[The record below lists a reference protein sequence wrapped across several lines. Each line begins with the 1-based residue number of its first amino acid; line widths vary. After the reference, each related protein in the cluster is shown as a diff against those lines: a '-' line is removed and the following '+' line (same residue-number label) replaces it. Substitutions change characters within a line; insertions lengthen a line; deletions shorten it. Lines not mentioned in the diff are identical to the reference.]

1 MNILNIYKKKLRI
14 QFNYFIGKNSIL
26 SMLFSLKTLLSIQA
40 KGENNLQYSEPINA
54 LRFLSAD
61 AVQKANSG
69 HPGMPMGMAEIAT
82 ALWSK
87 HLKHNP
93 LNPTW
98 FDRDRFVLSNGHGS
112 MLLYSLL
119 HLTGY
124 KLSIEDIK
132 DFRQLKSKTPGHP
145 EYDINIGVETTTGP
159 LGQGIAN
166 AVGMAISEKML
177 AAQFNKDDI
186 KPIDHY
192 TYVFLGDGCLMEGI
206 SHEACSFAGTHE
218 LGKLICFYDQN
229 GISIDG
235 EIDNWFTDDSVK
247 RFESYGWQ
255 TICVDGH
262 NVEEISEAISKAKE
276 EPKKPSMIFCK
287 TTIGFG
293 SPNKS
298 GTADVHGAPL
308 GDEEIEKTRE
318 ALGWQYTAF
327 EIPKDVYDFWDSK
340 KSGAE
345 KNATW
350 ENSIKSYKDKYPND
364 SLELERRIK
373 GDMPAKFEQNF
384 LDFLNDCNT
393 NNLPMATRKAS
404 KACLDFFVKEM
415 PELVGGSAD
424 LTPSNNTF
432 SASSTT
438 FSSENPSGNHINYG
452 VREFG
457 MSAIMNGMVLHGGIK
472 PYGATFLVFTDY
484 ARNAVRL
491 SALMGLPNIFV
502 YTHDSVALGEDG
514 PTHQPI
520 EHMVTLRSTPNM
532 DSWRPADLVE
542 TAVAWKNAI
551 SSLSTP
557 TCLIFSRQGTSAIER
572 TPEQLSSIE
581 NGGYLLEEHEDPNI
595 TIVASGSEV
604 QLAIDAAQ
612 ELKNESINAN
622 VVSMPSL
629 DVFLKQSNEI
639 QNKIINP
646 NKPVLVV
653 ECAHPNSWYKILNR
667 SDKVIGIETF
677 GESAPGSE
685 LLEHF
690 GFNKDNVIQTAK
702 SLVND

>member
-1 MNILNIYKKKLRI
+1 M
-14 QFNYFIGKNSIL
+14 
-26 SMLFSLKTLLSIQA
+26 
-40 KGENNLQYSEPINA
+40 SESVNA
-54 LRFLSAD
+54 LRFLSID

-82 ALWSK
+82 ALWSN
-87 HLKHNP
+87 HLRHNP
-93 LNPTW
+93 SNPRW
-98 FDRDRFVLSNGHGS
+98 FNRDRFVLSNGHGS

-124 KLSIEDIK
+124 NLTIEDIK

-145 EYDINIGVETTTGP
+145 EYDIEIGVETTTGP

-166 AVGMAISEKML
+166 GVGMAISEKIL
-177 AAQFNKDDI
+177 AAEFNEEDI
-186 KPIDHY
+186 KPVDHF

-206 SHEACSFAGTHE
+206 SHEACSFAGTHN

-235 EIDNWFTDDSVK
+235 EIKHWFTDDSVK

-262 NVEEISEAISKAKE
+262 NIEEIDKAISEAKIE
-276 EPKKPSMIFCK
+276 LNKPSMIFCK

-293 SPNKS
+293 SPNKH

-308 GDEEIEKTRE
+308 GEEEIIKTRE
-318 ALGWQYTAF
+318 SLNWKYEAF
-327 EIPKDVYDFWDSK
+327 EIPQDIYNFWNATEKGSALNSDWDSLLK
-340 KSGAE
+340 KYE
-345 KNATW
+345 
-350 ENSIKSYKDKYPND
+350 EKYPEKSD
-364 SLELERRIK
+364 ELQRRIK
-373 GDMPAKFEQNF
+373 GLLPKNFNKNFE
-384 LDFLNDCNT
+384 DFLSSCNS
-393 NNLPMATRKAS
+393 NNSSMATRKAS
-404 KACLDFFVKEM
+404 KSCLDFFVQEL

-432 SASSTT
+432 SSSSST
-438 FSSENPSGNHINYG
+438 FSNENPAGNHINYG

-457 MSAIMNGMVLHGGIK
+457 MSGIMNGMLLHGGIK

-520 EHMVTLRSTPNM
+520 EHMVTLRATPNLNN
-532 DSWRPADLVE
+532 WRPADLVE
-542 TAVAWKNAI
+542 AAVAWKEAI
-551 SSLSTP
+551 TSKETP
-557 TCLIFSRQGTSAIER
+557 TCLIFSRQSTSPISR
-572 TPEQLSSIE
+572 TPKKISMISM
-581 NGGYLLEEHEDPNI
+581 GGYLLEENDNPDI
-595 TIVASGSEV
+595 TIIASGSEV
-604 QLAIDAAQ
+604 QLALDAAKD
-612 ELKNESINAN
+612 LKNDSVLAN

-629 DVFLKQSNEI
+629 DIFLQQSKEFQNDVIKQD
-639 QNKIINP
+639 
-646 NKPVLVV
+646 KPILVV
-653 ECAHPNSWYKILNR
+653 ECSHPNSWYKILNR
-667 SDKVIGIETF
+667 DDKVIGVEGF
-677 GESAPGSE
+677 GGSAPGSE

-690 GFNKDNVIQTAK
+690 GFNKANVVNTAK
-702 SLVND
+702 SLLND

>member
-1 MNILNIYKKKLRI
+1 
-14 QFNYFIGKNSIL
+14 
-26 SMLFSLKTLLSIQA
+26 MLLTTKILLSFLKQT
-40 KGENNLQYSEPINA
+40 GEINLHPSDPTNA
-54 LRFLSAD
+54 LRFLSID

-82 ALWSK
+82 SLWSN

-93 LNPTW
+93 SNPNW
-98 FDRDRFVLSNGHGS
+98 FNRDRFVLSNGHGS

-124 KLSIEDIK
+124 KLSINDLK

-145 EYDINIGVETTTGP
+145 EYDIDIGVETTTGP

-166 AVGMAISEKML
+166 AVGMAISEKIL
-177 AAQFNKDDI
+177 AAEFNHEDFN
-186 KPIDHY
+186 PIDHF
-192 TYVFLGDGCLMEGI
+192 TYAFLGDGCLMEGI
-206 SHEACSFAGTHE
+206 SHEACSFAATHN

-235 EIDNWFTDDSVK
+235 EIENWFTDDSVK
-247 RFESYGWQ
+247 RFESYGWH

-262 NVEEISEAISKAKE
+262 NITEIDEAISQAKE
-276 EPKKPSMIFCK
+276 KSDKPSMIFCK

-318 ALGWQYTAF
+318 ALNWQYPAF
-327 EIPKDVYDFWDSK
+327 EIPKEIYDFWDAK
-340 KSGAE
+340 DKGAE
-345 KNATW
+345 INSDWDNLIKNY
-350 ENSIKSYKDKYPND
+350 EEKYPEQAK
-364 SLELERRIK
+364 ELNRRIK
-373 GDMPAKFEQNF
+373 GEAPENFEESFNK
-384 LDFLNDCNT
+384 FLNNCDS
-393 NNLPMATRKAS
+393 NNSSMATRKAS

-432 SASSTT
+432 SESSST
-438 FSSENPSGNHINYG
+438 FSNENPKGNHINYG

-520 EHMVTLRSTPNM
+520 EHLVTLRSTPNLNN
-532 DSWRPADLVE
+532 WRPADLVE
-542 TAVAWKNAI
+542 TSVAWKDAVT
-551 SSLSTP
+551 STKTP
-557 TCLIFSRQGTSAIER
+557 TCLIFSRQGTSAITR
-572 TPEQLSSIE
+572 SQDQLNAIKK
-581 NGGYLLEEHEDPNI
+581 GGYLLDQSDNPDM
-595 TIVASGSEV
+595 TIIASGSEV
-604 QLAIDAAQ
+604 QLALDAAKQ
-612 ELKNESINAN
+612 LKSESKNIN

-629 DVFLKQSNEI
+629 DIFLQQSEEY
-639 QNKIINP
+639 QRSIINP
-646 NKPVLVV
+646 DKPVLVV
-653 ECAHPNSWYKILNR
+653 ECSHPNSWYKILNR
-667 SDKVIGIETF
+667 NDKVIGIETF

-690 GFNKDNVIQTAK
+690 GFTEENVIKTVK
-702 SLVND
+702 SLLND

>member
-1 MNILNIYKKKLRI
+1 
-14 QFNYFIGKNSIL
+14 
-26 SMLFSLKTLLSIQA
+26 MLFSLKTLLSIQA

-69 HPGMPMGMAEIAT
+69 YPGMPMGMAEIAT

-276 EPKKPSMIFCK
+276 ESKKPSMIFCK

-318 ALGWQYTAF
+318 ALGWQYSAF

>member
-1 MNILNIYKKKLRI
+1 
-14 QFNYFIGKNSIL
+14 
-26 SMLFSLKTLLSIQA
+26 MLLTTKILLSFLKQT
-40 KGENNLQYSEPINA
+40 GEINLHPSDPTNA
-54 LRFLSAD
+54 LRFLSID
-61 AVQKANSG
+61 AVQKANCG

-82 ALWSK
+82 SLWSN

-93 LNPTW
+93 SNPNW
-98 FDRDRFVLSNGHGS
+98 FNRDRFVLSNGHGS

-124 KLSIEDIK
+124 KLSINDLK

-145 EYDINIGVETTTGP
+145 EYDIDIGVETTTGP

-166 AVGMAISEKML
+166 AVGMAISEKIL
-177 AAQFNKDDI
+177 AAEFNHEDLD
-186 KPIDHY
+186 PIDHF
-192 TYVFLGDGCLMEGI
+192 TYAFLGDGCLMEGI
-206 SHEACSFAGTHE
+206 SHEVCSFAATHN

-235 EIDNWFTDDSVK
+235 EIENWFTDDSVK
-247 RFESYGWQ
+247 RFESYGWH

-262 NVEEISEAISKAKE
+262 NITEIDEAISQAKE
-276 EPKKPSMIFCK
+276 KSDKPTMIFCR

-318 ALGWQYTAF
+318 ALNWQYPAF
-327 EIPKDVYDFWDSK
+327 EIPKEIYDFWD
-340 KSGAE
+340 A
-345 KNATW
+345 
-350 ENSIKSYKDKYPND
+350 KDKGSDINSDWDNLIKNYEEKYPEQAK
-364 SLELERRIK
+364 ELHRRIN
-373 GDMPAKFEQNF
+373 GEAPENFEESFNE
-384 LDFLNDCNT
+384 FLNNCDS
-393 NNLPMATRKAS
+393 NNSSMATRKAS
-404 KACLDFFVKEM
+404 KVCLDFFVKEM

-432 SASSTT
+432 SESSST
-438 FSSENPSGNHINYG
+438 FSNENPKGNHINYG

-520 EHMVTLRSTPNM
+520 EHLVTLRSTPNLNN
-532 DSWRPADLVE
+532 WRPADLVE
-542 TAVAWKNAI
+542 TSVAWKDAVT
-551 SSLSTP
+551 STKTP
-557 TCLIFSRQGTSAIER
+557 TCLIFSRQGTSAITR
-572 TPEQLSSIE
+572 SQDQLNAIKK
-581 NGGYLLEEHEDPNI
+581 GGYLLDQSDNPDM
-595 TIVASGSEV
+595 TIIASGSEV
-604 QLAIDAAQ
+604 QLALDAAKQ
-612 ELKNESINAN
+612 LKSESKNIN

-629 DVFLKQSNEI
+629 DIFLQQSEEY
-639 QNKIINP
+639 QRSIINP
-646 NKPVLVV
+646 DKPVLVV
-653 ECAHPNSWYKILNR
+653 ECSHPNSWYKILNR
-667 SDKVIGIETF
+667 NDKVIGIETF

-690 GFNKDNVIQTAK
+690 GFTEENVIKTVK
-702 SLVND
+702 SLLND

>member
-1 MNILNIYKKKLRI
+1 MQK
-14 QFNYFIGKNSIL
+14 
-26 SMLFSLKTLLSIQA
+26 
-40 KGENNLQYSEPINA
+40 SEPINA

-93 LNPTW
+93 SNPTW

-124 KLSIEDIK
+124 DLSIEDIK

-145 EYDINIGVETTTGP
+145 EYDIDIGVETTTGP

-166 AVGMAISEKML
+166 AVGMAISEKIL
-177 AAQFNKDDI
+177 AAEFNKDDI

-192 TYVFLGDGCLMEGI
+192 TYVFLGDGCLMEGV
-206 SHEACSFAGTHE
+206 SHEACSFAATHN

-247 RFESYGWQ
+247 RFDSYGWQ

-262 NVEEISEAISKAKE
+262 NVEEVSDAIFKAKE
-276 EPKKPSMIFCK
+276 EPNKPTMIFCK

-318 ALGWQYTAF
+318 ALGWNYSAF
-327 EIPKDVYDFWDSK
+327 EVPKEVYDFWDSK
-340 KSGAE
+340 KSGAGI
-345 KNATW
+345 
-350 ENSIKSYKDKYPND
+350 NSIWDDLIKNYKEKYPNE

-373 GDMPAKFEQNF
+373 GDLPENF
-384 LDFLNDCNT
+384 QQSFLNFLNDCNS
-393 NNLPMATRKAS
+393 NNSPMATRKAS

-432 SASSTT
+432 SASSST
-438 FSSENPSGNHINYG
+438 FSNENPSGNHINYG

-520 EHMVTLRSTPNM
+520 EHLVTLRSTPNLN
-532 DSWRPADLVE
+532 SWRPADLVE
-542 TAVAWKNAI
+542 TAVAWNNAV
-551 SSLSTP
+551 SSATTP

-572 TPEQLSSIE
+572 TPEQLSSI
-581 NGGYLLEEHEDPNI
+581 NIGGYLLEEHEDPNI

-604 QLAIDAAQ
+604 QLAIDAAK

-622 VVSMPSL
+622 VVSMPCL
-629 DVFLKQSNEI
+629 DVFLKQSN
-639 QNKIINP
+639 QLQDKVINP
-646 NKPVLVV
+646 NKPVLVI

-667 SDKVIGIETF
+667 SDKVIGMETF

-690 GFNKDNVIQTAK
+690 GFNKDNVIQAAK
-702 SLVND
+702 SLIND

>member
-1 MNILNIYKKKLRI
+1 
-14 QFNYFIGKNSIL
+14 
-26 SMLFSLKTLLSIQA
+26 MLFSLKTLLSIQA

-298 GTADVHGAPL
+298 GTADVHGVPL

-318 ALGWQYTAF
+318 ALGWEYPAF

-350 ENSIKSYKDKYPND
+350 DNSIKSYKDKYPND

>member
-1 MNILNIYKKKLRI
+1 M
-14 QFNYFIGKNSIL
+14 QQSDH
-26 SMLFSLKTLLSIQA
+26 
-40 KGENNLQYSEPINA
+40 INV

-87 HLKHNP
+87 HLRHNP
-93 LNPTW
+93 KNPTW
-98 FDRDRFVLSNGHGS
+98 FNRDRFVLSNGHGS

-124 KLSIEDIK
+124 DLSINDIK
-132 DFRQLKSKTPGHP
+132 DFRKLKSKTPGHP
-145 EYDINIGVETTTGP
+145 EYDIDIGIETTTGP

-166 AVGMAISEKML
+166 AVGMAVAEKIL
-177 AAQFNKDDI
+177 AAEFNKDDI
-186 KPIDHY
+186 KPIDHF

-206 SHEACSFAGTHE
+206 SHEACSFAGTHN

-235 EIDNWFTDDSVK
+235 EIEHWFTDDSVK

-262 NVEEISEAISKAKE
+262 DIEDIDGAIHKAKE
-276 EPKKPSMIFCK
+276 EVNKPTMIFCK
-287 TTIGFG
+287 TTIGYG

-308 GDEEIEKTRE
+308 GDEELKETRE
-318 ALGWQYTAF
+318 VLGWNYKPF
-327 EIPKDVYDFWDSK
+327 EVPQEVYDFWNFKEEGASFNDSWNK
-340 KSGAE
+340 LLKDYE
-345 KNATW
+345 K
-350 ENSIKSYKDKYPND
+350 KYPND
-364 SLELERRIK
+364 SLELHRRID
-373 GDMPAKFEQNF
+373 GQLPNNF
-384 LDFLNDCNT
+384 QESYESFLNECNS
-393 NNLPMATRKAS
+393 NNLSMATRKAS

-415 PELVGGSAD
+415 PELIGGSAD

-432 SASSTT
+432 SSSSST
-438 FSSENPSGNHINYG
+438 FSNENASGNHINYG

-457 MSAIMNGMVLHGGIK
+457 MSAIMNGMVLHGAIK

-491 SALMGLPNIFV
+491 SALMKLPNIFV

-520 EHMVTLRSTPNM
+520 EHMVTLRSTPNLNN
-532 DSWRPADLVE
+532 WRPADLVE
-542 TAVAWKNAI
+542 TAVSWKSAV
-551 SSLSTP
+551 SSQKTP
-557 TCLIFSRQGTSAIER
+557 TCLIYSRQGTSAIKR
-572 TPEQLSSIE
+572 SPDQISMIDM
-581 NGGYLLEEHEDPNI
+581 GGYLLEESDDFDL

-604 QLAIDAAQ
+604 QLALDAAK
-612 ELKNESINAN
+612 ELKNDSINAN
-622 VVSMPSL
+622 VVSMPCL
-629 DVFLKQSNEI
+629 DIFLDQDKEY

-646 NKPVLVV
+646 EKPVLVV
-653 ECAHPNSWYKILNR
+653 ECAHPNSWYRILNR
-667 SDKVIGIETF
+667 NDKVIGIETF

-685 LLEHF
+685 LLNHF
-690 GFNKDNVIQTAK
+690 GFNTDNVIKTAK
-702 SLVND
+702 SLIND

>member
-1 MNILNIYKKKLRI
+1 M
-14 QFNYFIGKNSIL
+14 QQSDH
-26 SMLFSLKTLLSIQA
+26 
-40 KGENNLQYSEPINA
+40 INV

-87 HLKHNP
+87 HLRHNP
-93 LNPTW
+93 KNPTW
-98 FDRDRFVLSNGHGS
+98 FNRDRFVLSNGHGS

-124 KLSIEDIK
+124 DLSINDIK
-132 DFRQLKSKTPGHP
+132 DFRKLKSKTPGHP
-145 EYDINIGVETTTGP
+145 EYDIDIGIETTTGP

-166 AVGMAISEKML
+166 AVGMAVAEKIL
-177 AAQFNKDDI
+177 AAEFNKDDI
-186 KPIDHY
+186 KPIDHF

-206 SHEACSFAGTHE
+206 SHEACSFAGTHN

-235 EIDNWFTDDSVK
+235 EIEHWFTDDSVK

-262 NVEEISEAISKAKE
+262 DIEDIDGAIHKAKE
-276 EPKKPSMIFCK
+276 EVNKPTMIFCK
-287 TTIGFG
+287 TTIGYG

-308 GDEEIEKTRE
+308 GDEELKETRE
-318 ALGWQYTAF
+318 VLGWNYKPF
-327 EIPKDVYDFWDSK
+327 EVPQEVYDFWNFKEEGTSFNDSWNK
-340 KSGAE
+340 LLKDYE
-345 KNATW
+345 K
-350 ENSIKSYKDKYPND
+350 KYPND
-364 SLELERRIK
+364 SLELHRRID
-373 GDMPAKFEQNF
+373 GQLPNNFQESFES
-384 LDFLNDCNT
+384 FLNECNS
-393 NNLPMATRKAS
+393 NNLSMATRKAS

-415 PELVGGSAD
+415 PELIGGSAD

-432 SASSTT
+432 SSSSST
-438 FSSENPSGNHINYG
+438 FSNENASGNHINYG

-457 MSAIMNGMVLHGGIK
+457 MSAIMNGMVLHGAIK

-491 SALMGLPNIFV
+491 SALMKLPNIFV

-520 EHMVTLRSTPNM
+520 EHMVTLRSTPNLNN
-532 DSWRPADLVE
+532 WRPADLVE
-542 TAVAWKNAI
+542 TAVSWKSAV
-551 SSLSTP
+551 SSQKTP
-557 TCLIFSRQGTSAIER
+557 TCLIYSRQGTSAIKR
-572 TPEQLSSIE
+572 SPDQISMIDM
-581 NGGYLLEEHEDPNI
+581 GGYLLEESDDFDL

-604 QLAIDAAQ
+604 QLALDAAK
-612 ELKNESINAN
+612 ELKNDSINAN
-622 VVSMPSL
+622 VVSMPCL
-629 DVFLKQSNEI
+629 DIFLDQDKEY

-646 NKPVLVV
+646 EKPVLVV
-653 ECAHPNSWYKILNR
+653 ECAHPNSWYRILNR
-667 SDKVIGIETF
+667 NDKVIGIETF

-685 LLEHF
+685 LLNHF
-690 GFNKDNVIQTAK
+690 GFNTDNVIKTAK
-702 SLVND
+702 SLIND

>member
-1 MNILNIYKKKLRI
+1 M
-14 QFNYFIGKNSIL
+14 QQSDH
-26 SMLFSLKTLLSIQA
+26 
-40 KGENNLQYSEPINA
+40 INV

-87 HLKHNP
+87 HLRHNP
-93 LNPTW
+93 KNPTW
-98 FDRDRFVLSNGHGS
+98 FNRDRFVLSNGHGS

-124 KLSIEDIK
+124 DLSINDIK
-132 DFRQLKSKTPGHP
+132 DFRKLKSKTPGHP
-145 EYDINIGVETTTGP
+145 EYDIDIGIETTTGP

-166 AVGMAISEKML
+166 AVGMAVAEKIL
-177 AAQFNKDDI
+177 AAEFNKDDI
-186 KPIDHY
+186 KPIDHF

-206 SHEACSFAGTHE
+206 SHEACSFAGTHN

-235 EIDNWFTDDSVK
+235 EIEHWFTDDSVK

-262 NVEEISEAISKAKE
+262 DIEDIDGAIHKAKE
-276 EPKKPSMIFCK
+276 EVNKPTMIFCK
-287 TTIGFG
+287 TTIGYG

-308 GDEEIEKTRE
+308 GDEELKETRE
-318 ALGWQYTAF
+318 VLGWNYKPF
-327 EIPKDVYDFWDSK
+327 EVPQEVYDFWNFKQEGASFNDSWNK
-340 KSGAE
+340 LLKDYE
-345 KNATW
+345 K
-350 ENSIKSYKDKYPND
+350 KYPND
-364 SLELERRIK
+364 SLELHRRID
-373 GDMPAKFEQNF
+373 GHLPNNF
-384 LDFLNDCNT
+384 QESYESFLNECNS
-393 NNLPMATRKAS
+393 NNLSMATRKAS

-415 PELVGGSAD
+415 PELIGGSAD

-432 SASSTT
+432 SSSSST
-438 FSSENPSGNHINYG
+438 FSNENASGNHINYG

-457 MSAIMNGMVLHGGIK
+457 MSAIMNGMVLHGAIK

-491 SALMGLPNIFV
+491 SALMKLPNIFV

-520 EHMVTLRSTPNM
+520 EHMVTLRSTPNLNN
-532 DSWRPADLVE
+532 WRPADLVE
-542 TAVAWKNAI
+542 TAVSWKSAV
-551 SSLSTP
+551 SSQKTP
-557 TCLIFSRQGTSAIER
+557 TCLIYSRQGTSAIKR
-572 TPEQLSSIE
+572 SPDQISMIDM
-581 NGGYLLEEHEDPNI
+581 GGYLLEESDDFDL

-604 QLAIDAAQ
+604 QLALDAAK
-612 ELKNESINAN
+612 ELKNDSINAN
-622 VVSMPSL
+622 VVSMPCL
-629 DVFLKQSNEI
+629 DIFLDQDKEY

-646 NKPVLVV
+646 EKPVLVV
-653 ECAHPNSWYKILNR
+653 ECAHPNSWYRILNR
-667 SDKVIGIETF
+667 NDKVIGIETF

-685 LLEHF
+685 LLNHF
-690 GFNKDNVIQTAK
+690 GFNTDNVIKTAK
-702 SLVND
+702 SLIND

>member
-1 MNILNIYKKKLRI
+1 MH
-14 QFNYFIGKNSIL
+14 QSD
-26 SMLFSLKTLLSIQA
+26 
-40 KGENNLQYSEPINA
+40 PINA
-54 LRFLSAD
+54 LRFLSID

-82 ALWSK
+82 ALWK
-87 HLKHNP
+87 NHLKHNP

-98 FDRDRFVLSNGHGS
+98 FNRDRFVLSNGHGS

-145 EYDINIGVETTTGP
+145 EYDIDIGVETTTGP

-166 AVGMAISEKML
+166 AVGMAISEKIL
-177 AAQFNKDDI
+177 SAEFNKDDI
-186 KPIDHY
+186 KPIDHF
-192 TYVFLGDGCLMEGI
+192 TYAFLGDGCLMEGV
-206 SHEACSFAGTHE
+206 SHEACSFAGTHN

-235 EIDNWFTDDSVK
+235 EIHNWFTDESVK
-247 RFESYGWQ
+247 RFDSYGWQ

-262 NVEEISEAISKAKE
+262 NIEEVNDAIYKAKE
-276 EPKKPSMIFCK
+276 ELNKPTMIFCK

-293 SPNKS
+293 APNKS

-308 GDEEIEKTRE
+308 GEDEIKNTRE
-318 ALGWQYTAF
+318 ALDWKYPPF
-327 EIPKDVYDFWDSK
+327 EVPNDIYEYWDSK
-340 KSGAE
+340 DIGADVNS
-345 KNATW
+345 KWDNLI
-350 ENSIKSYKDKYPND
+350 ENYIEKYPKEASELHRRINGDAPNNFETIFKEFLDECNSND
-364 SLELERRIK
+364 SS
-373 GDMPAKFEQNF
+373 
-384 LDFLNDCNT
+384 
-393 NNLPMATRKAS
+393 MATRKAS
-404 KACLDFFVKEM
+404 KVCLDFFVKEM
-415 PELVGGSAD
+415 PELIGGSAD

-432 SASSTT
+432 STSSKT
-438 FSSENPSGNHINYG
+438 FSNENPSGNHINYG

-520 EHMVTLRSTPNM
+520 EHMVTLRSTPNLNN
-532 DSWRPADLVE
+532 WRPADLVE
-542 TAVAWKNAI
+542 TAIAWKNAVD
-551 SSLSTP
+551 SKTTP
-557 TCLIFSRQGTSAIER
+557 TCLIFSRQGTSAIQR
-572 TPEQLSSIE
+572 TQEHISSIQF
-581 NGGYLLEEHEDPNI
+581 GGYLLEENNDHKI

-604 QLAIDAAQ
+604 QLALDAAE
-612 ELKNESINAN
+612 ELNNSSISTN

-629 DVFLKQSNEI
+629 DIFLEQSEEYK
-639 QNKIINP
+639 NKIIDP

-653 ECAHPNSWYKILNR
+653 ECGHPNSWFRILNR
-667 SDKVIGIETF
+667 NDKVIGIESF
-677 GESAPGSE
+677 GESAPGNE

-690 GFNKDNVIQTAK
+690 GFTKQNVIEKAK
-702 SLVND
+702 SLIND

>member
-1 MNILNIYKKKLRI
+1 M
-14 QFNYFIGKNSIL
+14 QQSDH
-26 SMLFSLKTLLSIQA
+26 
-40 KGENNLQYSEPINA
+40 INV

-87 HLKHNP
+87 HLRHNP
-93 LNPTW
+93 NNPTW
-98 FDRDRFVLSNGHGS
+98 FNRDRFVLSNGHGS

-124 KLSIEDIK
+124 DLSINDIK
-132 DFRQLKSKTPGHP
+132 DFRKLKSKTPGHP
-145 EYDINIGVETTTGP
+145 EYDIDNGIETTTGP

-166 AVGMAISEKML
+166 AVGIAVAEKIL
-177 AAQFNKDDI
+177 AAEFNKDDI
-186 KPIDHY
+186 KPIDHF

-206 SHEACSFAGTHE
+206 SHEACSFAGTHN

-235 EIDNWFTDDSVK
+235 EIEHWFTDDSVT

-262 NVEEISEAISKAKE
+262 DIEDIDGAILKAKE
-276 EPKKPSMIFCK
+276 EVNKPTMIFCK
-287 TTIGFG
+287 TTIGYG

-308 GDEEIEKTRE
+308 GDEELKKTRE
-318 ALGWQYTAF
+318 ALGWNYKPF
-327 EIPKDVYDFWDSK
+327 EVPQEVYDFWNFREEGASFNDSWNK
-340 KSGAE
+340 LIKDYE
-345 KNATW
+345 K
-350 ENSIKSYKDKYPND
+350 KYPND
-364 SLELERRIK
+364 SSELHRRID
-373 GDMPAKFEQNF
+373 GYLPNNFQESFES
-384 LDFLNDCNT
+384 FLNECNS
-393 NNLPMATRKAS
+393 NNLSMATRKAS

-415 PELVGGSAD
+415 PELIGGSAD

-432 SASSTT
+432 SSFSST
-438 FSSENPSGNHINYG
+438 FSNENASGNHINYG

-457 MSAIMNGMVLHGGIK
+457 MSAIMNGMALHGAIK

-491 SALMGLPNIFV
+491 SALMKLSNIFV

-520 EHMVTLRSTPNM
+520 EHMVTLRSTPNLNN
-532 DSWRPADLVE
+532 WRPADLVE
-542 TAVAWKNAI
+542 TAVAWRSAV
-551 SSLSTP
+551 SSKKTP
-557 TCLIFSRQGTSAIER
+557 TCLIFSRQGTSAIKR
-572 TPEQLSSIE
+572 TPDQISMIDM
-581 NGGYLLEEHEDPNI
+581 GGYLLEESDKLDI

-604 QLAIDAAQ
+604 QLALDAAK
-612 ELKNESINAN
+612 ELKNDSINAN
-622 VVSMPSL
+622 VVSMPCL
-629 DVFLKQSNEI
+629 DIFLDQDKEY

-646 NKPVLVV
+646 EKPILVV
-653 ECAHPNSWYKILNR
+653 ECAHPNSWYRILNR
-667 SDKVIGIETF
+667 NDKVIGIETF

-685 LLEHF
+685 LLNHF
-690 GFNKDNVIQTAK
+690 GFNTDNVIKTAK
-702 SLVND
+702 SLIND

>member
-1 MNILNIYKKKLRI
+1 M
-14 QFNYFIGKNSIL
+14 QQSDH
-26 SMLFSLKTLLSIQA
+26 
-40 KGENNLQYSEPINA
+40 INV

-87 HLKHNP
+87 HLRHNP
-93 LNPTW
+93 KNPTW
-98 FDRDRFVLSNGHGS
+98 FNRDRFVLSNGHGS

-124 KLSIEDIK
+124 DLSINDIK
-132 DFRQLKSKTPGHP
+132 DFRKLKSKTPGHP
-145 EYDINIGVETTTGP
+145 EYDIDIGIETTTGP

-166 AVGMAISEKML
+166 AVGMAVAEKIL
-177 AAQFNKDDI
+177 AAEFNKDDI
-186 KPIDHY
+186 KPIDHF

-206 SHEACSFAGTHE
+206 SHEACSFAGTHN

-235 EIDNWFTDDSVK
+235 EIEHWFTDDSVK

-262 NVEEISEAISKAKE
+262 DIEDIDGAIHKAKE
-276 EPKKPSMIFCK
+276 EVNKPTMIFCK
-287 TTIGFG
+287 TTIGYG

-308 GDEEIEKTRE
+308 GDEELKETRE
-318 ALGWQYTAF
+318 VLGWNYKPF
-327 EIPKDVYDFWDSK
+327 EVPQEVYDFWNFKEEGASFNDSWNK
-340 KSGAE
+340 LLKDYE
-345 KNATW
+345 K
-350 ENSIKSYKDKYPND
+350 KYPND
-364 SLELERRIK
+364 SLELHRRID
-373 GDMPAKFEQNF
+373 GHLPNNF
-384 LDFLNDCNT
+384 QESYESFLNECNS
-393 NNLPMATRKAS
+393 NNLSMATRKAS
-404 KACLDFFVKEM
+404 KACLDFFLKEM
-415 PELVGGSAD
+415 PELIGGSAD

-432 SASSTT
+432 SSSSST
-438 FSSENPSGNHINYG
+438 FSNENASGNHINYG

-457 MSAIMNGMVLHGGIK
+457 MSAIMNGMVLHGAIK

-491 SALMGLPNIFV
+491 SALMKLPNIFV

-520 EHMVTLRSTPNM
+520 EHMVTLRSTPNLNN
-532 DSWRPADLVE
+532 WRPADLVE
-542 TAVAWKNAI
+542 TAVSWKSAV
-551 SSLSTP
+551 SSQKTP
-557 TCLIFSRQGTSAIER
+557 TCLIYSRQGTSAIKR
-572 TPEQLSSIE
+572 SPDQISMIDM
-581 NGGYLLEEHEDPNI
+581 GGYLLEESDDLDL

-604 QLAIDAAQ
+604 QLALDAAK
-612 ELKNESINAN
+612 ELKNDSINAN
-622 VVSMPSL
+622 VVSMPCL
-629 DVFLKQSNEI
+629 DIFLDQDKEY

-646 NKPVLVV
+646 EKPVLVV
-653 ECAHPNSWYKILNR
+653 ECAHPNSWYRILNR
-667 SDKVIGIETF
+667 NDKVIGIETF

-685 LLEHF
+685 LLNHF
-690 GFNKDNVIQTAK
+690 GFNTDNVIKTAK
-702 SLVND
+702 SLIND

>member
-1 MNILNIYKKKLRI
+1 MH
-14 QFNYFIGKNSIL
+14 QSD
-26 SMLFSLKTLLSIQA
+26 
-40 KGENNLQYSEPINA
+40 PINA
-54 LRFLSAD
+54 LRFLSID

-82 ALWSK
+82 ALWK
-87 HLKHNP
+87 NHLKHNP

-98 FDRDRFVLSNGHGS
+98 FNRDRFVLSNGHGS

-124 KLSIEDIK
+124 PLSIDDIK
-132 DFRQLKSKTPGHP
+132 DFRQLKSNTPGHP
-145 EYDINIGVETTTGP
+145 EYDLDTGIETTTGP
-159 LGQGIAN
+159 LGQGIGN
-166 AVGMAISEKML
+166 AVGMAISEKIM
-177 AAQFNKDDI
+177 AAEFNKEDI

-192 TYVFLGDGCLMEGI
+192 TYVFLGDGCLMEGV
-206 SHEACSFAGTHE
+206 SHEACSFASTHN

-235 EIDNWFTDDSVK
+235 EIENWFTDDSVK
-247 RFESYGWQ
+247 RFDGYGWQ

-262 NVEEISEAISKAKE
+262 NVEEINEAIVKAKNE
-276 EPKKPSMIFCK
+276 TNKPSMIFCK

-308 GDEEIEKTRE
+308 GDEEIEKTRN
-318 ALGWQYTAF
+318 ALDWQHPPF
-327 EIPKDVYDFWDSK
+327 EVPENIYEFWNSKDSGNEVNTSWD
-340 KSGAE
+340 E
-345 KNATW
+345 II
-350 ENSIKSYKDKYPND
+350 ENYQEKYPD
-364 SLELERRIK
+364 ESMELHRRIK
-373 GDMPAKFEQNF
+373 GEMPENFEDNF
-384 LDFLNDCNT
+384 KVFLEECNL
-393 NNLPMATRKAS
+393 NNPSMATRKAS

-415 PELVGGSAD
+415 PELIGGSAD

-432 SASSTT
+432 SASSST
-438 FSSENPSGNHINYG
+438 FSNENPSGNHINYG

-520 EHMVTLRSTPNM
+520 EHMVTLRSTPNLNN
-532 DSWRPADLVE
+532 WRPADLVE
-542 TAVAWKNAI
+542 TAVAWKNAV
-551 SSLSTP
+551 SSTKTP
-557 TCLIFSRQGTSAIER
+557 TCLIFSRQGTSPINRTSDQLNAIKM
-572 TPEQLSSIE
+572 
-581 NGGYLLEEHEDPNI
+581 GGYLLKVNDSPDL
-595 TIVASGSEV
+595 TIIASGSEL
-604 QLAIDAAQ
+604 QLALDASI
-612 ELKNESINAN
+612 ELENDSINAN

-629 DVFLKQSNEI
+629 DIFLEQSEEF
-639 QNKIINP
+639 QNTIIDSS
-646 NKPVLVV
+646 KPVLVV
-653 ECAHPNSWYKILNR
+653 ECGHPNSWYKILNR
-667 SDKVIGIETF
+667 SDKVIGIESF
-677 GESAPGSE
+677 GESAPGNV

-690 GFNKDNVIQTAK
+690 GFTIENVVDTAK
-702 SLVND
+702 SLIND

>member
-1 MNILNIYKKKLRI
+1 M
-14 QFNYFIGKNSIL
+14 QQSDH
-26 SMLFSLKTLLSIQA
+26 
-40 KGENNLQYSEPINA
+40 INV

-87 HLKHNP
+87 HLRHNP
-93 LNPTW
+93 KNPTW
-98 FDRDRFVLSNGHGS
+98 FNRDRFVLSNGHGS

-124 KLSIEDIK
+124 DLSINDIK
-132 DFRQLKSKTPGHP
+132 DFRKLKSKTPGHP
-145 EYDINIGVETTTGP
+145 EYDIDIGVETTTGP

-166 AVGMAISEKML
+166 AVGMAVAEKIL
-177 AAQFNKDDI
+177 AAEFNKDDI
-186 KPIDHY
+186 KPIDHF

-206 SHEACSFAGTHE
+206 SHEACSFAGTHN

-235 EIDNWFTDDSVK
+235 EIEHWFTDDSVK

-262 NVEEISEAISKAKE
+262 DIEDIDGAIHKAKE
-276 EPKKPSMIFCK
+276 EVNKPTMIFCK
-287 TTIGFG
+287 TTIGYG

-308 GDEEIEKTRE
+308 GDEELKETRE
-318 ALGWQYTAF
+318 VLGWNYKPF
-327 EIPKDVYDFWDSK
+327 EVPQEVYDFWNFKEEGASFNDSWNK
-340 KSGAE
+340 LLKDYE
-345 KNATW
+345 K
-350 ENSIKSYKDKYPND
+350 KYPND
-364 SLELERRIK
+364 SFELYRRID
-373 GDMPAKFEQNF
+373 GHLPNNF
-384 LDFLNDCNT
+384 QESYESFLNECNS
-393 NNLPMATRKAS
+393 NNLSMATRKAS
-404 KACLDFFVKEM
+404 KVCLDFFVKEM
-415 PELVGGSAD
+415 PELIGGSAD

-432 SASSTT
+432 SSSSST
-438 FSSENPSGNHINYG
+438 FSNENASGNHINYG

-457 MSAIMNGMVLHGGIK
+457 MSAIMNGMVLHGAIK

-491 SALMGLPNIFV
+491 SALMKLPNIFV

-520 EHMVTLRSTPNM
+520 EHMVTLRSTPNLNN
-532 DSWRPADLVE
+532 WRPADLVE
-542 TAVAWKNAI
+542 TAVSWKSAV
-551 SSLSTP
+551 SSQKTP
-557 TCLIFSRQGTSAIER
+557 TCLIYSRQGTSAIKR
-572 TPEQLSSIE
+572 SPDQISMIDM
-581 NGGYLLEEHEDPNI
+581 GGYLLEESVDFDL

-604 QLAIDAAQ
+604 QLALDAAK
-612 ELKNESINAN
+612 ELKNDSINAN
-622 VVSMPSL
+622 VVSMPCL
-629 DVFLKQSNEI
+629 DIFLDQDKEY

-646 NKPVLVV
+646 EKPVLVV
-653 ECAHPNSWYKILNR
+653 ECAHPNSWYRILNR
-667 SDKVIGIETF
+667 NDKVIGIETF

-685 LLEHF
+685 LLNHF
-690 GFNKDNVIQTAK
+690 GFNTDNVIKTAK
-702 SLVND
+702 SLIND

>member
-1 MNILNIYKKKLRI
+1 M
-14 QFNYFIGKNSIL
+14 QQSDH
-26 SMLFSLKTLLSIQA
+26 
-40 KGENNLQYSEPINA
+40 INV

-87 HLKHNP
+87 HLRHNP
-93 LNPTW
+93 KNPTW
-98 FDRDRFVLSNGHGS
+98 FNRDRFVLSNGHGS

-124 KLSIEDIK
+124 DLSINDIK
-132 DFRQLKSKTPGHP
+132 DFRKLKSKTPGHP
-145 EYDINIGVETTTGP
+145 EYDIDIGIETTTGP

-166 AVGMAISEKML
+166 AVGMAVAEKIL
-177 AAQFNKDDI
+177 AAEFNKDDI
-186 KPIDHY
+186 KPVDHF

-206 SHEACSFAGTHE
+206 SHEACSFAGTHN

-235 EIDNWFTDDSVK
+235 EIEHWFTDDSVK

-262 NVEEISEAISKAKE
+262 DIEDIDGAIHKAKE
-276 EPKKPSMIFCK
+276 EVNKPTMIFCK
-287 TTIGFG
+287 TTIGYG

-308 GDEEIEKTRE
+308 GDEELKETRE
-318 ALGWQYTAF
+318 VLGWNYKPF
-327 EIPKDVYDFWDSK
+327 EVPQEVYDFWNFKEEGTSFNDSWNK
-340 KSGAE
+340 LLKDYE
-345 KNATW
+345 K
-350 ENSIKSYKDKYPND
+350 KYPND
-364 SLELERRIK
+364 SLELHRRID
-373 GDMPAKFEQNF
+373 GHLPNNF
-384 LDFLNDCNT
+384 QESYESFLNECNS
-393 NNLPMATRKAS
+393 NNLSMATRKAS

-415 PELVGGSAD
+415 PELIGGSAD

-432 SASSTT
+432 SSSSST
-438 FSSENPSGNHINYG
+438 FSNENASGNHINYG

-457 MSAIMNGMVLHGGIK
+457 MSAIMNGMVLHGAIK

-491 SALMGLPNIFV
+491 SALMKLPNIFV

-520 EHMVTLRSTPNM
+520 EHMVTLRSTPNLNN
-532 DSWRPADLVE
+532 WRPADLVE
-542 TAVAWKNAI
+542 TAVSWKSAV
-551 SSLSTP
+551 SSQKTP
-557 TCLIFSRQGTSAIER
+557 TCLIYSRQGTSAIKR
-572 TPEQLSSIE
+572 SPDQISMIDM
-581 NGGYLLEEHEDPNI
+581 GGYLLEESDDLDL

-604 QLAIDAAQ
+604 QLALDAAK
-612 ELKNESINAN
+612 ELKNDSINAN
-622 VVSMPSL
+622 VVSMPCL
-629 DVFLKQSNEI
+629 DIFLDQDKEY

-646 NKPVLVV
+646 EKPVLVV
-653 ECAHPNSWYKILNR
+653 ECAHPNSWYRILNR
-667 SDKVIGIETF
+667 NDKVIGIETF

-685 LLEHF
+685 LLNHF
-690 GFNKDNVIQTAK
+690 GFNTDNVIKTAK
-702 SLVND
+702 SLIND

>member
-1 MNILNIYKKKLRI
+1 M
-14 QFNYFIGKNSIL
+14 QQSDH
-26 SMLFSLKTLLSIQA
+26 
-40 KGENNLQYSEPINA
+40 INV

-87 HLKHNP
+87 HLRHNP
-93 LNPTW
+93 KNPTW
-98 FDRDRFVLSNGHGS
+98 FNRDRFVLSNGHGS

-124 KLSIEDIK
+124 DLSINDIK
-132 DFRQLKSKTPGHP
+132 DFRKLKSKTPGHP
-145 EYDINIGVETTTGP
+145 EYDIDIGIETTTGP

-166 AVGMAISEKML
+166 AVGMAVAEKIL

-186 KPIDHY
+186 KPIDHF

-206 SHEACSFAGTHE
+206 SHEACSFAGTHN

-235 EIDNWFTDDSVK
+235 EIEHWFTDDSVK

-262 NVEEISEAISKAKE
+262 DIEDIDGAIHKAKE
-276 EPKKPSMIFCK
+276 EVNKPTMIFCK
-287 TTIGFG
+287 TTIGYG

-298 GTADVHGAPL
+298 GTADVHGAAL
-308 GDEEIEKTRE
+308 GDEELKETRE
-318 ALGWQYTAF
+318 ALGWNYKPF
-327 EIPKDVYDFWDSK
+327 EVPQEVYDFWNFKQEGASFNDSWNK
-340 KSGAE
+340 LLKDYE
-345 KNATW
+345 K
-350 ENSIKSYKDKYPND
+350 KYPND
-364 SLELERRIK
+364 SLELHRRID
-373 GDMPAKFEQNF
+373 GHLPNNF
-384 LDFLNDCNT
+384 QESYESFLNECNS
-393 NNLPMATRKAS
+393 NNLSMATRKAS

-415 PELVGGSAD
+415 PELIGGSAD

-432 SASSTT
+432 SSSSST
-438 FSSENPSGNHINYG
+438 FSNENASGNHINYG

-457 MSAIMNGMVLHGGIK
+457 MSAIMNGMVLHGAIK

-491 SALMGLPNIFV
+491 SALMKLPNIFV

-520 EHMVTLRSTPNM
+520 EHMVTLRSTPNLNN
-532 DSWRPADLVE
+532 WRPADLVE
-542 TAVAWKNAI
+542 TAVSWKSAV
-551 SSLSTP
+551 SSQKTP
-557 TCLIFSRQGTSAIER
+557 TCLIYSRQGTSAIKR
-572 TPEQLSSIE
+572 SPDQISMIDM
-581 NGGYLLEEHEDPNI
+581 GGYLLEESDDFDL

-604 QLAIDAAQ
+604 QLALDAAK
-612 ELKNESINAN
+612 ELKNDSINAN
-622 VVSMPSL
+622 VVSMPCL
-629 DVFLKQSNEI
+629 DIFLDQDKEY

-646 NKPVLVV
+646 EKPVLVV
-653 ECAHPNSWYKILNR
+653 ECAHPNSWYRILNR
-667 SDKVIGIETF
+667 NDKVIGIETF

-685 LLEHF
+685 LLNHF
-690 GFNKDNVIQTAK
+690 GFNTDNVIKTAK
-702 SLVND
+702 SLIND